1 MKNKNTVDEKLDVLL
16 SEMPIEVSADFSDR
30 IFDALIDEEIGARLT
45 DVCVEP
51 SADFTDRVM
60 AEIAPAENNVVTF
73 PRRREFLRISFG
85 VAAGVAAVCVAC
97 FGMFAPKEQNLR
109 ELVAQAVESDPEL
122 VALVT
127 PEEET
132 YSLDDL
138 LAASQLLTVL
148 NEYST
153 ETAEIF
159 AYYE

>member
-1 MKNKNTVDEKLDVLL
+1 MNNKNTVDEKLDALL
-16 SEMPIEVSADFSDR
+16 AEMPVEASADFSDR
-30 IFDALIDEEIGARLT
+30 IFDALSDEVIAERLAALP
-45 DVCVEP
+45 VEP
-51 SADFTDRVM
+51 SAEFADRVM
-60 AEIAPAENNVVTF
+60 AEIASSDNVVVF
-73 PRRREFLRISFG
+73 PRRREFFRISFG
-85 VAAGVAAVCVAC
+85 AVAGVAAVCVAC
-97 FGMFAPKEQNLR
+97 FGMFAQKEQNLS